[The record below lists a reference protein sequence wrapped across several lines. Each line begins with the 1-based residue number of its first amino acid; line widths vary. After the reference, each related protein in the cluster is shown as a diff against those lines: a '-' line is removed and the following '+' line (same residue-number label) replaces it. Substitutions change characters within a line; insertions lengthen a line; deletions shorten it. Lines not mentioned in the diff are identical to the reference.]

1 MSRNFQVNFRTHPTN
16 LQDYYPRQN
25 QLKKKKKNKCQV
37 IPDLPTRI
45 LLGGRLGNRS
55 SITSAPGVVTAI
67 TTIVGITAKVVRSV
81 FGLIEV

>member
-1 MSRNFQVNFRTHPTN
+1 MSRNFQVDFRTHPTN

-25 QLKKKKKNKCQV
+25 QSKKKKNKCEV

-55 SITSAPGVVTAI
+55 SITGAPGVVTAI

-81 FGLIEV
+81 FGLIEI